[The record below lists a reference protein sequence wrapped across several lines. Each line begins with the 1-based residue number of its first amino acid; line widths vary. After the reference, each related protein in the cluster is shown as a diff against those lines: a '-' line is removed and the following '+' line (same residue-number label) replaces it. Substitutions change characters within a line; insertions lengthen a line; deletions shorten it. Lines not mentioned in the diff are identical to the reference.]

1 MQLARLRRLRA
12 DLIEPTTGVP
22 EPARRPPSSPPLV
35 CSRRDDPPPTDFV
48 VTISHDSVAA
58 RLPLLPER
66 RRRLR
71 KCNFFF
77 LGVPAAS

>member
-1 MQLARLRRLRA
+1 MQLARLRALRS

-22 EPARRPPSSPPLV
+22 EPARRPLRRRSFALV
-35 CSRRDDPPPTDFV
+35 GMIHRQGFV
-48 VTISHDSVAA
+48 VTISHDSVAV